1 MHGRRLTTCF
11 CNKVGRLSCVIA
23 DIPIVLK
30 NVIPY
35 ALGRNIPLPN
45 TDTSL
50 PSRNISYPNRNTTLP
65 GQRRRRRR
73 RLRRRCRRRRRRG
86 CDWTSRCRGLLVDA
100 CVRACGLWSVVV
112 AVSVVVVVVV
122 AEAVVVMIVV
132 GGSSHL
138 EFLSRHRALPFALRA
153 LVGAQG
159 STCSYEI
166 RGEPL
171 SEHRATRLVMRFVSG
186 G

>member
-1 MHGRRLTTCF
+1 MHRAIARLAWRTPMYVVAGDPASCCFAADCMWLCYAARRRRKHGWGRV
-11 CNKVGRLSCVIA
+11 VGCCCCC
-23 DIPIVLK
+23 
-30 NVIPY
+30 
-35 ALGRNIPLPN
+35 
-45 TDTSL
+45 
-50 PSRNISYPNRNTTLP
+50 
-65 GQRRRRRR
+65 RRRRRR
-73 RLRRRCRRRRRRG
+73 RLRRRRRRG

-122 AEAVVVMIVV
+122 AEAVVVMSVV

-138 EFLSRHRALPFALRA
+138 EFLSKHRALPFALRA

-159 STCSYEI
+159 NTSSYEI

-171 SEHRATRLVMRFVSG
+171 SEHRASRLVMRFVSVG
-186 G
+186 RFLHNSWPASV

>member
-1 MHGRRLTTCF
+1 MLLASLLFVRSSLMLTC
-11 CNKVGRLSCVIA
+11 VRSC
-23 DIPIVLK
+23 
-30 NVIPY
+30 
-35 ALGRNIPLPN
+35 G
-45 TDTSL
+45 
-50 PSRNISYPNRNTTLP
+50 
-65 GQRRRRRR
+65 
-73 RLRRRCRRRRRRG
+73 CG

-122 AEAVVVMIVV
+122 AEAVVLMSVV

-138 EFLSRHRALPFALRA
+138 EFLSKHRALPFALRA

-159 STCSYEI
+159 NTSSYEI

-171 SEHRATRLVMRFVSG
+171 SEHRATRLVMRFVSVDCVLHNSWHASV
-186 G
+186 